1 MKYYIISEEDLKDFI
16 RTSKRYGF
24 ACECMFYRPSE
35 KELEV
40 TEENLKRFK
49 ELNEYIKEHSIS
61 ITDKKY
67 EGMKAVSNCTKNCA
81 SEEFMRTFNE
91 LKDDY
96 SGPTIGD
103 SDDTE
108 GGYYDINED
117 FKEIIEKLK
126 KLDINISNLIQIYDN
141 HRIEGKDYDL
151 VYYTRL
157 HIKKCIKNIESLSFL
172 RDKD

>member
-1 MKYYIISEEDLKDFI
+1 MKELQEYKNMRYYVVSEEDLKIFI
-16 RTSKRYGF
+16 RTSKLYSF
-24 ACECMFYRPSE
+24 ACECALYSPSE
-35 KELEV
+35 EELEV
-40 TEENLKRFK
+40 TEKNLKRFK

-67 EGMKAVSNCTKNCA
+67 EGMKAVTDWIKNCP

-96 SGPTIGD
+96 SGPTIGDFLGD

-126 KLDINISNLIQIYDN
+126 K
-141 HRIEGKDYDL
+141 
-151 VYYTRL
+151 TR
-157 HIKKCIKNIESLSFL
+157 H
-172 RDKD
+172 